1 MFTNPFSLFQQQKW
15 KKISSSTVTYVQPQL
30 SWCHVHPSSE
40 TNIHQHT
47 VIEVWRKEPEAPF
60 LVFWG
65 LTATFGSRK
74 RRWSTRMSYL
84 QHSSLRK
91 FSSGQELISGVYPKI
106 VMDNTQKCP
115 FQEAR
120 DIRQLW
126 GMKFSVLALCS
137 WCETWRWAEKS
148 FFIPGIPLSQFNIRH

>member
-1 MFTNPFSLFQQQKW
+1 MFTLHLKQ
-15 KKISSSTVTYVQPQL
+15 ISTNTLLSKCGGKSQELL
-30 SWCHVHPSSE
+30 SWYFGALQPHLE
-40 TNIHQHT
+40 AEKGD
-47 VIEVWRKEPEAPF
+47 EV
-60 LVFWG
+60 
-65 LTATFGSRK
+65 
-74 RRWSTRMSYL
+74 RMSYL

-137 WCETWRWAEKS
+137 WCETCRWAKKS
-148 FFIPGIPLSQFNIRH
+148 FLIPSIPLSQFNIRH